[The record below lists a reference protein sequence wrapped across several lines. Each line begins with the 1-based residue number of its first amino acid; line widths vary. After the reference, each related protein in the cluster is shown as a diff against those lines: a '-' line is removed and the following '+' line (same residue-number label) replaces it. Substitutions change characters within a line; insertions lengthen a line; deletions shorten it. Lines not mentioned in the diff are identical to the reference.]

1 MLNTYAPNIDTFNFI
16 KKKLLDIKRQ
26 IDIDTV
32 IVAYPPLTNKRI
44 NQIKKKKSTSNISV
58 GPHYQ
63 INGFNSYTNDLVNNK
78 VHIFSA
84 AHRTFFKTDH
94 ILGHKTCL
102 NI

>member
-44 NQIKKKKSTSNISV
+44 NQIKKKNQQVISV
-58 GPHYQ
+58 
-63 INGFNSYTNDLVNNK
+63 L
-78 VHIFSA
+78 
-84 AHRTFFKTDH
+84 DH
-94 ILGHKTCL
+94 TIK
-102 NI
+102 